1 MPPLSTAVSAG
12 DYVILSGIPPVKNG
26 QVIAPQDIALQA
38 EYVLTKMDEVLAAF
52 ELSLKHLAYVQIYL
66 QSMDDYE
73 TVNAV
78 YERHM
83 PQPYPARKV
92 IITDFAVKGVRL
104 EMNGIAT
111 GKTKECIFMP

>member
-12 DYVILSGIPPVKNG
+12 DYVFLSGIPPVENG
-26 QVIAPQDIALQA
+26 QVIAPQDISLQA
-38 EYVLTKMDEVLAAF
+38 EYVLTKMDKVLATF

-73 TVNAV
+73 KVNAV
-78 YERHM
+78 YEMYM

-92 IITDFAVKGVRL
+92 ITTDFAVKGVHL

-111 GKTKECIFMP
+111 VKPKESKFMP